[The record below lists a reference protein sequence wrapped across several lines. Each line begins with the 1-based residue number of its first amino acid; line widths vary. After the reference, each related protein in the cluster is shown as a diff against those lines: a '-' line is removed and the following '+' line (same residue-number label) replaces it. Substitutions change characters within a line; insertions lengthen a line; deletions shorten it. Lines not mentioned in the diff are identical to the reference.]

1 MSEQH
6 FKNDKN
12 LTNINSVQGNVTI
25 YMTENVVTK
34 PSDAQNVHNFD
45 MYIKKA
51 NEYFSTKKTL
61 LFADQPHSFY
71 ELYVC
76 NNVSYYYETQ
86 IPGFQSSKVKEV
98 IRDAT
103 PKLLEEKSEY
113 IIIAGTGGIGKS
125 MFLTHM
131 FLSLAGDYSNESKLP
146 VFVTLKDYRDNTQ
159 DFISFIWKAVKSF
172 TPKIS
177 IDAIIQTLENKH
189 ITLMLDGLDE
199 LQSSLQEKFN
209 TDLEDFI
216 KAYPGNNILMT
227 SRPTKSLG
235 SFVSFTRFSV
245 FNIEPLEKEQAIA
258 LITKLNYWN
267 IEAKENFI
275 KKDLDKHLYED
286 HKEFAS
292 NPLLLTIMLMAYND
306 FGEVPAKMH
315 VFYNKAY
322 ETMAREHDATKGSF
336 KRPFQ
341 TNLTP
346 EELARFFAE
355 FCMMT
360 YEEEKIEFTV
370 REFASYM
377 DTILEGSEAQ
387 ANGVTSQ
394 DFLTDITDNLCIMY
408 REGNKY
414 HFIHRSFQEY
424 FTARY
429 LATNYDGDLKDVGD
443 FFENTDTEN
452 SITFT
457 DSDKTFDMLYDM
469 IPERVERHIFLP
481 YLNKLLDHCEKLGE
495 LEGYW
500 EFLEQ
505 QYATLVYKVGITDD
519 THKTEAKL
527 LLYKTILN
535 AKNLRSHKKLD
546 DLLWPEQVHDSS
558 SEVYITCSVNPADF
572 CIERLETIREIIVKS
587 VKTASFEEGFEFKGD
602 DFSFTW
608 GLTYFIN
615 IKKLRED
622 TMKFVEVKKFIEDPS
637 FLLMEEYNNV
647 KNYRILLKTKVQKK
661 EKAKRLSRK

>member
-1 MSEQH
+1 M
-6 FKNDKN
+6 
-12 LTNINSVQGNVTI
+12 
-25 YMTENVVTK
+25 
-34 PSDAQNVHNFD
+34 
-45 MYIKKA
+45 
-51 NEYFSTKKTL
+51 FS
-61 LFADQPHSFY
+61 
-71 ELYVC
+71 
-76 NNVSYYYETQ
+76 
-86 IPGFQSSKVKEV
+86 
-98 IRDAT
+98 
-103 PKLLEEKSEY
+103 
-113 IIIAGTGGIGKS
+113 
-125 MFLTHM
+125 THM
-131 FLSLAGDYSNESKLP
+131 FLSLAKDYNRKSKLP
-146 VFVTLKDYRDNTQ
+146 IFLTLKDYRDNTQ
-159 DFISFIWKAVKSF
+159 DFVSFIWKAVKSF

-177 IDAIIQTLENKH
+177 MEAIIQMLENNR

-216 KAYPGNNILMT
+216 KAYPGNNIFMT
-227 SRPTKSLG
+227 SRPTRSLG

-245 FNIEPLEKEQAIA
+245 FRLEPLEKKQAIA

-267 IEAKENFI
+267 IETKENFI
-275 KKDLDKHLYED
+275 RDLDKHLYED

-315 VFYNKAY
+315 VFYDKAY
-322 ETMAREHDATKGSF
+322 KTMSREHDATKGSF

-346 EELARFFAE
+346 EELARFFSE
-355 FCMMT
+355 FCMTT

-377 DTILEGSEAQ
+377 DRILEGSEAK

-394 DFLTDITDNLCIMY
+394 DFLTDLTDNLCIMY
-408 REGNKY
+408 KEGNKY

-429 LATNYDGDLKDVGD
+429 LATNYDGDLKDVRD
-443 FFENTDTEN
+443 FFENTDTEH

-481 YLNKLLDHCEKLGE
+481 YLNKVLNHCEALGE
-495 LEGYW
+495 IEEYW

-505 QYATLVYKVGITDD
+505 QYATLFYNVGITGD
-519 THKTEAKL
+519 THKTEAKS

-535 AKNLRSHKKLD
+535 AKNLRSSQKLD
-546 DLLWPEQVHDSS
+546 ALPWPKQVRDSS
-558 SEVYITCSVNPADF
+558 KEVYITCSVNPVDF
-572 CIERLETIREIIVKS
+572 CLERLETIREIIVRS
-587 VKTASFEEGFEFKGD
+587 VKNASFEEGFEFKGD
-602 DFSFTW
+602 DFNFTW

-615 IKKLRED
+615 IKKLRKD
-622 TMKFVEVKKFIEDPS
+622 TMKFFEVKKFMEDPS
-637 FLLMEEYNNV
+637 FPLMEEYSNV
-647 KNYRILLKTKVQKK
+647 QKYRTSLKARVQKK
-661 EKAKRLSRK
+661 ERAKRLSRK

>member
-1 MSEQH
+1 M
-6 FKNDKN
+6 
-12 LTNINSVQGNVTI
+12 
-25 YMTENVVTK
+25 
-34 PSDAQNVHNFD
+34 
-45 MYIKKA
+45 
-51 NEYFSTKKTL
+51 
-61 LFADQPHSFY
+61 
-71 ELYVC
+71 
-76 NNVSYYYETQ
+76 
-86 IPGFQSSKVKEV
+86 
-98 IRDAT
+98 
-103 PKLLEEKSEY
+103 
-113 IIIAGTGGIGKS
+113 
-125 MFLTHM
+125 
-131 FLSLAGDYSNESKLP
+131 
-146 VFVTLKDYRDNTQ
+146 
-159 DFISFIWKAVKSF
+159 
-172 TPKIS
+172 
-177 IDAIIQTLENKH
+177 
-189 ITLMLDGLDE
+189 
-199 LQSSLQEKFN
+199 
-209 TDLEDFI
+209 
-216 KAYPGNNILMT
+216 
-227 SRPTKSLG
+227 
-235 SFVSFTRFSV
+235 

-275 KKDLDKHLYED
+275 RDLDKHLYED

-336 KRPFQ
+336 KRPFR
-341 TNLTP
+341 TNLAP

-394 DFLTDITDNLCIMY
+394 DFLTDLTDNLCIMY

-505 QYATLVYKVGITDD
+505 QYATLVCNVGITGD
-519 THKTEAKL
+519 THKTEPKS

-535 AKNLRSHKKLD
+535 AKNLRSNKKLD
-546 DLLWPEQVHDSS
+546 ALLWPEQIRALS
-558 SEVYITCSVNPADF
+558 SEMYFTCFINPDVSCF
-572 CIERLETIREIIVKS
+572 EQLGDKQFNELSEKIMRSRKTVRS
-587 VKTASFEEGFEFKGD
+587 RKTALPKEAFEFNGD
-602 DFSFTW
+602 GFNFSWGFSF
-608 GLTYFIN
+608 FID
-615 IKKLRED
+615 IQKIHED
-622 TMKFVEVKKFIEDPS
+622 MTKFVEVQKFIEDPS
-637 FLLMEEYNNV
+637 FPLMEEYHNV
-647 KNYRILLKTKVQKK
+647 KKYHASLKARVQKK